1 MEIQN
6 YVKLIFR
13 NKWETACQPSCNNCK
28 ILPFKDWWPIQRLWR
43 QLDKSKKAWK
53 GFKGPPPTCTRPWGS
68 RGSASVWIWEPQ
80 RRPQEQVR
88 RPRQLLQRPHPPNPT
103 QHSQQLEVRKFDLAL
118 FCPFTM
124 LQKLPNCE
132 VKASLSWNLVIL
144 LPLRFCV
151 KSNFV
156 NANGQKCHF
165 WQIQGFWI

>member
-53 GFKGPPPTCTRPWGS
+53 GFKGPPLTCTRPWGS

-80 RRPQEQVR
+80 RRRPQEQVR

-103 QHSQQLEVRKFDLAL
+103 QHSQQLEVREFD
-118 FCPFTM
+118 FCPILAPFLRAKTRF
-124 LQKLPNCE
+124 LRIFRWPWKS
-132 VKASLSWNLVIL
+132 ASLQ
-144 LPLRFCV
+144 PTY
-151 KSNFV
+151 
-156 NANGQKCHF
+156 ATNGNKYG
-165 WQIQGFWI
+165 WTRIERPSRGTI

>member
-53 GFKGPPPTCTRPWGS
+53 GFKGPPPTYTRPWGS

-80 RRPQEQVR
+80 RRRPQEQVR

-103 QHSQQLEVRKFDLAL
+103 QHSQQLEVRESDLSQ
-118 FCPFTM
+118 CTM
-124 LQKLPNCE
+124 LQKLSICE
-132 VKASLSWNLVIL
+132 VQASLSWNLVIL

-165 WQIQGFWI
+165 WQI